1 MITTSTEI
9 RCPNC
14 GVQYDSDESDV
25 AQRLITSPKS
35 FYKCAACQVQSEV
48 KSFVFK
54 HGEKR

>member
-1 MITTSTEI
+1 MKTTTEI

-14 GVQYDSDESDV
+14 GVQYDSDDSDV

-35 FYKCAACQVQSEV
+35 SCKCEACQVQSKV
-48 KSFVFK
+48 KLFVFK